1 MVRPSYLSNGQLP
14 STVAIVGLVGNGTTS
29 DCGLTSF
36 RLLCQGFSNLLLE
49 SKLLRLRVSLLLLL
63 EILKGLECFQSF
75 CFKVF

>member
-14 STVAIVGLVGNGTTS
+14 PTVTIVGLIGDSTTS
-29 DCGLTSF
+29 DCGFTRF
-36 RLLCQGFSNLLLE
+36 RLLCQGFSNLELE
-49 SKLLRLRVSLLLLL
+49 SKLLGLCVSLLLLL